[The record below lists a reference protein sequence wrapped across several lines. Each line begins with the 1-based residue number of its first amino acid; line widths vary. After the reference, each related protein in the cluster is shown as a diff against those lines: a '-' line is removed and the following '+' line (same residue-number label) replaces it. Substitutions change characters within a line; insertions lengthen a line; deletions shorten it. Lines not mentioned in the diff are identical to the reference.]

1 MKTIKELADHIA
13 GEAKWA
19 EEQSGKTFQELV
31 DERHEDFN
39 FYVGHIAGMFACMRI
54 MANFS
59 KDEEE

>member
-19 EEQSGKTFQELV
+19 EEQVDKTFQELV
-31 DERHEDFN
+31 SEMHKDFN
-39 FYVGHIAGMFACMRI
+39 FYVGHVAGMFACMRI
-54 MANFS
+54 MANLS

>member
-19 EEQSGKTFQELV
+19 EEQADKTFQELV
-31 DERHEDFN
+31 GEMHKDFN
-39 FYVGHIAGMFACMRI
+39 FYVGHVAGMFACMRI
-54 MANFS
+54 MVKLS